1 MAELTV
7 VGKPVTRLDA
17 HEKVTGEAIYGYDLV
32 LPNMLY
38 GKVLFSPKPHARIV
52 RIDTEKAKRF
62 PGVCAVITGED
73 APWTHGE
80 SIKDKPF
87 LAQGKVRYI
96 GEPVA
101 AVAAA
106 DEDTAQAALKL
117 IEVEYEDLPAYL
129 DPEEACKPGAIPIHE
144 DFASYRKM
152 EFIVARPGMPNVCEH
167 FKLRTGDVGKGFR
180 ESELILEERYSV
192 PIIQHAAMEPHS
204 SHAQVDPKTGR
215 ITIWV
220 ANDAPFRALHEM
232 SEALG
237 LPKEK
242 IRFINPLQGGGFGSK
257 GGLKVE
263 PIAVALAY
271 HTGGRPVRL
280 KFNRE
285 ETFISTLTRHEAV
298 LYIKSGVKK
307 DGSICARQMTIFWG
321 AGAYAEKSPTVCIR
335 GSLPAPGPYRI
346 AHVKVDGYAVY
357 TNKPVAG
364 SFRGYGIP
372 QGAWACEQ
380 HMDELASRLGMDP
393 LEFRLKNVFVE
404 GDTSYWGEKLHAVG
418 LKETMMKAA
427 QAIEWGK
434 KDQGSGVDPF
444 GTLRANPEHSRGVER
459 SKRLR
464 VGKGLAC
471 IQKPTRTPTT
481 SQAGVRVNSK
491 GEVTVLAGTVE
502 IGQGCN
508 TILAQMA
515 AEELKVPIDKVRMHP
530 LDTDV
535 IPFDASTT
543 SSRSTYHMG
552 NAVRR
557 AAIDVREKIALMAAP
572 MLEAKKE
579 DLAFSEGKVCLK
591 DQPEIFLTIGE
602 VIRRKMGPDAVLR
615 GDGSYTYEIGKDL
628 DLETGHSEHA
638 SAFYMYATQA
648 AEVLVDEETG
658 RVRILRMSAAHDVG
672 KAINP
677 LNCVAQ
683 IEGGLAMGIGSA
695 LHEHLVLDNQ
705 GKVRNP
711 SFLDYHLAT
720 SLDLPEMIPII
731 VECTEPEGPYGA
743 KGLGEPGLAPTPA
756 AIGNA
761 VTNALRV
768 RIHDLPLTPERVFWA
783 IQKGKTKP
791 A

>member
-7 VGKPVTRLDA
+7 VGKPVTRVDA
-17 HEKVTGEAIYGYDLV
+17 EEKITGQAIYGYDLV

-38 GKVLFSPKPHARIV
+38 GKVLFSTKAHAKIK
-52 RIDTEKAKRF
+52 RIDTEKAKKH
-62 PGVCAVITGED
+62 PGVAAVVTGAD

-80 SIKDKPF
+80 AVKDKPF

-101 AVAAA
+101 AVAAE
-106 DEDTAQAALKL
+106 DEDTAQAAVKL
-117 IEVEYEDLPAYL
+117 IEVEYEDLPVYT
-129 DPEEACKPGAIPIHE
+129 DPEAACKPGCVEIHE
-144 DFASYRKM
+144 DFDKYRKA
-152 EFIVARPGMPNVCEH
+152 EFVVRGAAPNVAEH
-167 FKLRTGDVGKGFR
+167 FKLRTGDIEVGLKQ
-180 ESELILEERYSV
+180 SDLILEERYFV

-204 SHAQVDPKTGR
+204 AHAQFDKESGR
-215 ITIWV
+215 LTIWV
-220 ANDAPFRALHEM
+220 ANDAPFRALHEI
-232 SEALG
+232 SEALAM
-237 LPKEK
+237 PKEK

-263 PIAVALAY
+263 PIAVALAF
-271 HTGGRPVRL
+271 HTNGRPVRV

-298 LYIKSGVKK
+298 VYSKTGVKK
-307 DGSICARQMTIFWG
+307 DGTLMARQMTIYWG

-346 AHVKVDGYAVY
+346 PHVKVDGYAVY

-364 SFRGYGIP
+364 SYRGYGIP
-372 QGAWACEQ
+372 QGAWAGEQ
-380 HMDELASRLGMDP
+380 QMDEIAKRLGMDAVAI
-393 LEFRLKNVFVE
+393 RMKNIYVE
-404 GDTSYWGEKLHAVG
+404 GDISYWGEQLHAVG
-418 LKETMMKAA
+418 LKETLIKATE
-427 QAIEWGK
+427 AIDWGK
-434 KDQGSGVDPF
+434 KP
-444 GTLRANPEHSRGVER
+444 TATKSRV
-459 SKRLR
+459 KI
-464 VGKGLAC
+464 GKGFAC
-471 IQKPTRTPTT
+471 IQKPTRSPTT
-481 SQAGVRVNSK
+481 SAAGVLVNSK

-508 TILAQMA
+508 TILSQVA
-515 AEELKVPIDKVRMHP
+515 AEELKVPMDKVFMHA

-557 AAIDVREKIALMAAP
+557 AAIHAREQIAEAASP
-572 MLEAKKE
+572 MLEANVQ
-579 DLAFSEGKVCLK
+579 DLDFADGKVLLK
-591 DQPEIFLTIGE
+591 DQPQMALPVGE
-602 VIRRKMGPDAVLR
+602 VVRRKLGITGVVR

-628 DLETGHSEHA
+628 DLETGHSDHA

-648 AEVLVDEETG
+648 AEVAVDEESG
-658 RVRILRMSAAHDVG
+658 RVRLLRMSAAHDVG

-677 LNCVAQ
+677 LNCAAQ

-695 LHEHLVLDNQ
+695 LHEEMVVDNT

-711 SFLDYHLAT
+711 SFLDYHLVT
-720 SLDLPEMIPII
+720 SLDVPKLIPIV
-731 VECTEPEGPYGA
+731 VECAEPEGPYGA

-761 VTNALRV
+761 VADALGV
-768 RIHDLPLTPERVFWA
+768 RIYDLPLTPERVYWA
-783 IQKGKTKP
+783 IRGKNKKD
-791 A
+791 AA